1 MLNAQVGRAKEGQ
14 ELLRQQLA
22 DVQIEL
28 DTIYE
33 VGNGYPLKRMTRAD
47 DSSRRS
53 TSSSMACSMMRS
65 YHPLKPSRR

>member
-14 ELLRQQLA
+14 ELLRQQLS

-33 VGNGYPLKRMTRAD
+33 VGNGCPLSRITWLSGTLTTAPGVQRRA
-47 DSSRRS
+47 RWHVQRCES
-53 TSSSMACSMMRS
+53 TT
-65 YHPLKPSRR
+65 H

>member
-14 ELLRQQLA
+14 ELLRQQLS

-33 VGNGYPLKRMTRAD
+33 VGKGYPLSRISWLSGKLTTALGVQRRA
-47 DSSRRS
+47 RRHVQRCEP
-53 TSSSMACSMMRS
+53 TT
-65 YHPLKPSRR
+65 H

>member
-1 MLNAQVGRAKEGQ
+1 MLNAQVGGAKEGQ

-33 VGNGYPLKRMTRAD
+33 VSDGVI
-47 DSSRRS
+47 RR
-53 TSSSMACSMMRS
+53 TARPC
-65 YHPLKPSRR
+65 PFG